1 MAVLDDLANLSV
13 LIFVI
18 TNMLAMGLSLTVAQI
33 LQPLYNLRLV
43 GKALLAN
50 FVMVPLV
57 AYVLVALIP
66 LEQGLAIGL
75 ILVGTAAGA
84 PFLPKLVQFSKANIA
99 FGVGLMVL
107 LMVVIIFYMPLVL
120 PLLLPGTTVNAG
132 SIAASLVVL
141 LLIPLAVGLLIKKW
155 NDEIADT
162 LQPAFNRISTIFL
175 VVLIVLYLGLGYQTI
190 LDTFGTGAIGV
201 AIVFILI
208 SLGIG
213 YVLGGPARDTKPVV
227 GLATAQRNISAA
239 FVVVI
244 ANFATNFSVMAMVL
258 VVSLIG
264 LMILMIVS
272 GEIGKRALRAGT
284 TQQEKKRAEKE
295 QQAESKELT
304 RSSLA

>member
-50 FVMVPLV
+50 FVLVPLV
-57 AYVLVALIP
+57 AYVLVTLIP

-107 LMVVIIFYMPLVL
+107 LMVVTIFYMPLVL

-175 VVLIVLYLGLGYQTI
+175 VVLIVLYLGVGYQTI
-190 LDTFGTGAIGV
+190 LGTFGTGAIGV

-264 LMILMIVS
+264 LIILMIVS
-272 GEIGKRALRAGT
+272 GEIGKRSPRAGT
-284 TQQEKKRAEKE
+284 AQPEKGRAEME

-304 RSSLA
+304 RSSPA

>member
-18 TNMLAMGLSLTVAQI
+18 TNMLAMGLGLTVAQI
-33 LQPLYNLRLV
+33 LQPLRDLRLV

-50 FVMVPLV
+50 FILVPLV
-57 AYVLVALIP
+57 AYVLFVLIP
-66 LEQGLAIGL
+66 LEQGIAIGL

-84 PFLPKLVQFSKANIA
+84 PFLPKLVQFGKSNIA

-107 LMVVIIFYMPLVL
+107 LMVVTVVYMPLVL

-132 SIAASLVVL
+132 SIAASLVML
-141 LLIPLAVGLLIKKW
+141 LLIPLAIGLLIKKW
-155 NDEIADT
+155 NGEIADA
-162 LQPAFNRISTIFL
+162 LQPAFSRISTVFL

-190 LDTFGTGAIGV
+190 LDTFGSGAIVV

-208 SLGIG
+208 SLAIG
-213 YVLGGPARDTKPVV
+213 YVLGGPARDTKLVV

-244 ANFATNFSVMAMVL
+244 ANFATNFSVMSMVL
-258 VVSLIG
+258 IVSLVG
-264 LMILMIVS
+264 LIILMLVS
-272 GEIGKRALRAGT
+272 GEIGRRVQRAGT
-284 TQQEKKRAEKE
+284 TQPEHGRVKTEK
-295 QQAESKELT
+295 QAESKELT
-304 RSSLA
+304 

>member
-33 LQPLYNLRLV
+33 LQPLYNLRIV

-50 FVMVPLV
+50 FVLVPLV

-107 LMVVIIFYMPLVL
+107 LMVVTIFYMPLVL

-175 VVLIVLYLGLGYQTI
+175 VVLIVLYLGVGYQTI
-190 LDTFGTGAIGV
+190 LGTFGTGAIGV

-264 LMILMIVS
+264 LIILMIVS
-272 GEIGKRALRAGT
+272 GEIGKRSPRAGT
-284 TQQEKKRAEKE
+284 AQPEKGRAEME

-304 RSSLA
+304 RSSPA

>member
-18 TNMLAMGLSLTVAQI
+18 TNMLAMGLSLTITQI
-33 LQPLYNLRLV
+33 LQPLRDLRLV

-50 FVMVPLV
+50 FVLVPLV
-57 AYVLVALIP
+57 AYVLVVLIP
-66 LEQGLAIGL
+66 LEQGIAIGL

-84 PFLPKLVQFSKANIA
+84 PFLPKLVQFSKSNIA

-107 LMVVIIFYMPLVL
+107 LMVVTIFYMPLVL

-141 LLIPLAVGLLIKKW
+141 LLIPLAIGLLIKKW
-155 NDEIADT
+155 NDEIADA
-162 LQPAFNRISTIFL
+162 LQPTFNRISTIFL

-190 LDTFGTGAIGV
+190 LSTFGSGAIAV

-213 YVLGGPARDTKPVV
+213 YVLGGPVREIKPVV
-227 GLATAQRNISAA
+227 GIATAQRNISAA

-258 VVSLIG
+258 VVSLVG
-264 LMILMIVS
+264 LIILMFVS
-272 GEIGKRALRAGT
+272 GEIGKRASRAGT
-284 TQQEKKRAEKE
+284 TQPENGRVKME
-295 QQAESKELT
+295 QQAESKEST
-304 RSSLA
+304 

>member
-18 TNMLAMGLSLTVAQI
+18 TNMLAMGLGLTVAQI
-33 LQPLYNLRLV
+33 VQPLRNLRLV

-50 FVMVPLV
+50 FVLVPLV
-57 AYVLVALIP
+57 AFVLVKLIP
-66 LEQGLAIGL
+66 LEQGIAIGL

-84 PFLPKLVQFSKANIA
+84 PFLPKLVQFSKASLG

-107 LMVVIIFYMPLVL
+107 LMVVTIFYMPLVL
-120 PLLLPGTTVNAG
+120 PLLLPGTTVDAG
-132 SIAASLVVL
+132 LIAASLVVL
-141 LLIPLAVGLLIKKW
+141 LLIPLAIGLLIKKW
-155 NDEIADT
+155 NDEIADA
-162 LQPAFNRISTIFL
+162 LQPTFNRISTVFL

-190 LDTFGTGAIGV
+190 LSTFGSGAIGV

-213 YVLGGPARDTKPVV
+213 YVLGGPARDTKPVL

-264 LMILMIVS
+264 LIILMFVS
-272 GEIGKRALRAGT
+272 GEIGRRVPRVGT
-284 TQQEKKRAEKE
+284 TQVETERAETGQHVEGE
-295 QQAESKELT
+295 QHN
-304 RSSLA
+304 

>member
-1 MAVLDDLANLSV
+1 MAVIDELANLSV

-33 LQPLYNLRLV
+33 LQPFRNLQLV

-50 FVMVPLV
+50 FVLVPLV
-57 AYVLVALIP
+57 AYALFTLIP
-66 LEQGLAIGL
+66 LEQGIAIGL

-107 LMVVIIFYMPLVL
+107 LMVVTIFYMPLVL
-120 PLLLPGTTVNAG
+120 PLLLPGVTVNAG
-132 SIAASLVVL
+132 SIAASLIVL
-141 LLIPLAVGLLIKKW
+141 LLIPLTIGLLIKRW

-162 LQPAFNRISTIFL
+162 LQPTFNRISTIFL
-175 VVLIVLYLGLGYQTI
+175 VVLIVLYLGTGYQEI
-190 LDTFGTGAIGV
+190 LSTFGSGAI
-201 AIVFILI
+201 AIAVVFILI

-227 GLATAQRNISAA
+227 GLATAQRNMSAA
-239 FVVVI
+239 FVVVV

-258 VVSLIG
+258 IVSLVG
-264 LMILMIVS
+264 LIILMLVS
-272 GEIGKRALRAGT
+272 GEIGRRATRAGT
-284 TQQEKKRAEKE
+284 TESEKE
-295 QQAESKELT
+295 PALMEQEEGKGT
-304 RSSLA
+304 RDPR

>member
-50 FVMVPLV
+50 FVLVPLV

-107 LMVVIIFYMPLVL
+107 LMVVTIFYVPLVL

-190 LDTFGTGAIGV
+190 LGTFGTGAIGV

-264 LMILMIVS
+264 LIILMIVS
-272 GEIGKRALRAGT
+272 GEIGKRSPHAGT
-284 TQQEKKRAEKE
+284 AQPEKGPAETE

>member
-18 TNMLAMGLSLTVAQI
+18 TNMLAMGLGLTVVQI
-33 LQPLYNLRLV
+33 LQPLRNLRLV
-43 GKALLAN
+43 GKALIAN
-50 FVMVPLV
+50 FVLVPLV

-84 PFLPKLVQFSKANIA
+84 PFLPKLVQFSKSNLA

-107 LMVVIIFYMPLVL
+107 LMVVTIVYMPLVL

-141 LLIPLAVGLLIKKW
+141 LLIPLAIGLLIKRW

-175 VVLIVLYLGLGYQTI
+175 IVLIVLYLGLDYQTI
-190 LDTFGTGAIGV
+190 LSTFGTGAIGV
-201 AIVFILI
+201 AIVFILV
-208 SLGIG
+208 SLAIG
-213 YVLGGPARDTKPVV
+213 YVLGGPARDTKPVL
-227 GLATAQRNISAA
+227 GLGTAQRNMSAA
-239 FVVVI
+239 FAVVI
-244 ANFATNFSVMAMVL
+244 ANFATNASVMEMVL
-258 VVSLIG
+258 VVSIIG
-264 LMILMIVS
+264 LIILMIVS
-272 GEIGKRALRAGT
+272 GEVGKRAQRAGT
-284 TQQEKKRAEKE
+284 TQPEKERAE
-295 QQAESKELT
+295 
-304 RSSLA
+304 SSLR